1 MQKTSLV
8 VAFFLAAVLA
18 GVFVNFGLLKAPAP
32 AQKETFMQKTAGMPL
47 SSGGM
52 GPYDSVNLA
61 GGFSGWGATE
71 AAPILDGAP
80 AGSSSNPNQLMYL
93 VGNKTDPDCCPAAFN
108 TDSGCVCLS
117 EQDKNFMASRGGNR
131 A

>member
-32 AQKETFMQKTAGMPL
+32 AQKETFMQQSIGMPL

-52 GPYDSVNLA
+52 GPYDSVSLA

-80 AGSSSNPNQLMYL
+80 AGTSSGLGVTAISVNANQI
-93 VGNKTDPDCCPAAFN
+93 TTCTFTN
-108 TDSGCVCLS
+108 TFETLPSAPGEGL
-117 EQDKNFMASRGGNR
+117 
-131 A
+131 